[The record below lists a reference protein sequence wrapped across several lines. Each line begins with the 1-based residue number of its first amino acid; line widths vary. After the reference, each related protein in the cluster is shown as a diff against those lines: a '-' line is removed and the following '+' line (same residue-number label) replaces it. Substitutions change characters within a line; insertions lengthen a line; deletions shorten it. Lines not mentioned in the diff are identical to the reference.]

1 MNFKA
6 RRTGVI
12 AAILAII
19 SLAADRAGAEVY
31 MYRDARGVI
40 FFTDHKPDSRLN
52 LSLLKKYDFPNSKSI
67 RREKALFPAS
77 YDSYISDA
85 SSRYG
90 LDQRLIKSVIQVE
103 SGFNRLAVSPKGA
116 RGLMQLMPETAK
128 LLRVRN
134 SFDAEQNIRGGA
146 AYLRDML
153 DTFNGNVRLALAA
166 YNAGPEAVKRYKGIP
181 PYKETREYV
190 DRVMST
196 YTAVAGHI
204 GMSEAV
210 ASASADHYEKPRKAV
225 FYTYRNSEGAIVF
238 TDSPTG
244 QKRILTD

>member
-1 MNFKA
+1 MAFTA
-6 RRTGVI
+6 RRAGFI
-12 AAILAII
+12 AALLAIC
-19 SLAADRAGAEVY
+19 LTAGRAEAEIY

-52 LSLLKKYDFPNSKSI
+52 LSLLKKYDFPKNKGV
-67 RREKALFPAS
+67 RPEKALFPS
-77 YDSYISDA
+77 GYDSYIMDA

-103 SGFNRLAVSPKGA
+103 SGFNRLAVSRKGA

-134 SFDAEQNIRGGA
+134 SFDAEQNIRGGS

-166 YNAGPEAVKRYKGIP
+166 YNAGPEAVKRYNGIP
-181 PYKETREYV
+181 PYKETRDYV

-196 YTAVAGHI
+196 YSAVAGRI

-210 ASASADHYEKPRKAV
+210 ASSSGDNYVKPTRTV
-225 FYTYRNSEGAIVF
+225 FYTYRNSDGAIVF
-238 TDSPTG
+238 TDSPAG
-244 QKRILTD
+244 QKRVLMD